1 MENHVTLTKKLH
13 VLFVDDERLIREMVS
28 DMLSMSVGH
37 VSLASN
43 GQEGLDLYMNSLRPI
58 DIVISDQTMPVMQ
71 GLDMLE
77 KIKAHNPSQ
86 KCIMITAHSEAKYM
100 LRAIEIGIEHFIIKP
115 IIFDKL
121 DDILYELA
129 HKIELENE
137 QKEREKLYQQEQI
150 QHAFNTSLETL
161 VNNVPLP
168 SMILD
173 EHDRILAYNS
183 ETVSILSCTPH
194 YKKLIT
200 KELVFSDLLNYD
212 NPAKNSSSFC
222 DWKEELLLIGEEL
235 YFDIEKVIYKVK
247 IKRILSDDNTRFYML
262 CLIELLN

>member
-28 DMLSMSVGH
+28 DMLSDTVGH

-43 GQEGLDLYMNSLRPI
+43 GQEGLEFYLNSLRPI

-121 DDILYELA
+121 DDILYDLA
-129 HKIELENE
+129 LKIEQEAQ
-137 QKEREKLYQQEQI
+137 QKEREKLDQREQVR
-150 QHAFNTSLETL
+150 HAFNASLETH
-161 VNNVPLP
+161 VNNIPLP

-173 EHDRILAYNS
+173 QHDHVVAGNS
-183 ETVSILSCTPH
+183 EIFSMLAGTPH
-194 YKKLIT
+194 YKKLID
-200 KELVFSDLLNYD
+200 KELNFKDLLSD
-212 NPAKNSSSFC
+212 DAPVKSDPHFC
-222 DWKEELLLIGEEL
+222 DWKEEFLLIGEEL
-235 YFDIEKVIYKVK
+235 YFDIERTLYSVK
-247 IKRILSDDNTRFYML
+247 IKRILSEENTRFYVI

>member
-28 DMLSMSVGH
+28 DMLSETVGH

-43 GQEGLDLYMNSLRPI
+43 GQEGLEFYLNSLRPV

-77 KIKAHNPSQ
+77 KIKEHNPLQ

-100 LRAIEIGIEHFIIKP
+100 LRAIEIGIEHFIVKP

-121 DDILYELA
+121 DTILYDLA
-129 HKIELENE
+129 HKIELENQ
-137 QKEREKLYQQEQI
+137 QKEREKLDRFEQI
-150 QHAFNTSLETL
+150 QQAFKTSLESQ
-161 VNNVPLP
+161 VNNIPIP

-173 EHDRILAYNS
+173 EHDSIIAYNS
-183 ETVSILSCTPH
+183 DVVSMLACTPH
-194 YKKLIT
+194 YKKLIG
-200 KELVFSDLLNYD
+200 KELNFTDLIKYD
-212 NPAKNSSSFC
+212 APVKNNNPFC
-222 DWKEELLLIGEEL
+222 DWKEEYLLIGEEL
-235 YFDIEKVIYKVK
+235 YFDIERTIYKVK
-247 IKRILSDDNTRFYML
+247 LKRILSEDNTRYYML
-262 CLIELLN
+262 CLIEILD

>member
-1 MENHVTLTKKLH
+1 MENHRTLTKKLH

-28 DMLSMSVGH
+28 DMLSDTVGH

-43 GQEGLDLYMNSLRPI
+43 GQEGLEIYLNSLRPI

-77 KIKAHNPSQ
+77 KIKVHNPSQ

-121 DDILYELA
+121 DTILDDLA
-129 HKIELENE
+129 HKIEQEN
-137 QKEREKLYQQEQI
+137 QKKEREKLDQFEQI
-150 QHAFNTSLETL
+150 QHAFKASLESL
-161 VNNVPLP
+161 VNNIPLP

-173 EHDRILAYNS
+173 EHDRVITCNSDIFSMLA
-183 ETVSILSCTPH
+183 CTPH
-194 YKKLIT
+194 YKKLIQ
-200 KELVFSDLLNYD
+200 KELNFTDLLNYD
-212 NPAKNSSSFC
+212 APIKINNAFC
-222 DWKEELLLIGEEL
+222 DWKEEFLLIGEEL
-235 YFDIEKVIYKVK
+235 YCDIERTIYKVK
-247 IKRILSDDNTRFYML
+247 IKRILSENNTRFYML